1 MIKHAHQSDN
11 LTMPAGLP
19 RLSAALSDLVV
30 YGEMTYSGRL
40 PTGGQSATE
49 IAALIAE
56 LRALG

>member
-1 MIKHAHQSDN
+1 M
-11 LTMPAGLP
+11 TVPAGLP
-19 RLSAALSDLVV
+19 RLSAALSDLVAH
-30 YGEMTYSGRL
+30 GEMTYSGRL